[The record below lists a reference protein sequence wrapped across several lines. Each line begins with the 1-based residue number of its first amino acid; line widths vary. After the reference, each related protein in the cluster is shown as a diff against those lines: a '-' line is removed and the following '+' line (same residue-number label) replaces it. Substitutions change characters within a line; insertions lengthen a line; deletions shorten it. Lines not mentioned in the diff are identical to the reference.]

1 MKELIDC
8 LKENGIII
16 IKKQQYVVKTKT
28 WYSIEEDKNTIYIK
42 CELSN
47 NKVLV
52 IIPADNLTYIGEV
65 IPNMKYEK
73 ISK

>member
-28 WYSIEEDKNTIYIK
+28 WYSIEEDKNTIYI
-42 CELSN
+42 
-47 NKVLV
+47 
-52 IIPADNLTYIGEV
+52 
-65 IPNMKYEK
+65 
-73 ISK
+73 